1 KRIQTAYNA
10 TNSTIS
16 GVAKRFVTDGMEAAL
31 GRKKQLNYHRK
42 VTGEVEAH
50 ICAIACSQ
58 PPEGR
63 LRWTMQTIADKL
75 IQLNVIDYITD
86 TTVCEVMKKNEIK
99 PWQVKEWCIP
109 KANAEYVAKMEDI
122 LDVYQRPL

>member
-1 KRIQTAYNA
+1 
-10 TNSTIS
+10 
-16 GVAKRFVTDGMEAAL
+16 
-31 GRKKQLNYHRK
+31 
-42 VTGEVEAH
+42 
-50 ICAIACSQ
+50 
-58 PPEGR
+58 
-63 LRWTMQTIADKL
+63 MQTIADKL